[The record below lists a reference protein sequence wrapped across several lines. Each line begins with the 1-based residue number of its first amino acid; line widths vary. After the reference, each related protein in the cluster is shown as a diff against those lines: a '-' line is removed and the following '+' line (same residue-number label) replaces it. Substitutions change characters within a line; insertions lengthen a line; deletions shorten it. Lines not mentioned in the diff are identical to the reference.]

1 VLTPYP
7 QYTSVPINTNPDG
20 FSRYNSLQVKAQK
33 RYAHGL
39 DFILAYSFQKTI
51 AAANTGS
58 LLGNSANPT
67 TLGRNVGRIS
77 FVPGSSSG
85 ATPDRGGAGAEIPD
99 NRILYRAL
107 SPDDIPHVLNIAA
120 SYELPF
126 GPGKQFMSAGGAAG
140 KIFGGWKLTQ
150 NWNAQ
155 SGVPMLISSPC
166 NAVSCRPDLIGDP
179 SQGRSGK
186 SRQQLE
192 NQWFNP
198 AAFEAPFGSDPAV
211 IAGITSGTADFNA
224 LDQWWHYGTIG
235 SRSPF
240 TRMPGFWNV
249 DTSLAKDIQFGET
262 RRLQFR
268 WDLYN
273 ALNHQNLGV
282 PNNSWCLPPNA
293 DGSTDAIHIF
303 GCQFGKITNV
313 QTDPRSMQFGVKF
326 SW

>member
-1 VLTPYP
+1 LDGDGYCNYDFVTTATRLQLRNHINDSFPTDPSIGALYGCGTSCPGYLVLTPYP
-7 QYTSVPINTNPDG
+7 QYTSIPINTNPDG

-33 RYAHGL
+33 RYANGL

-77 FVPGSSSG
+77 FVPGASSG

-120 SYELPF
+120 SYELPL
-126 GPGKQFMSAGGAAG
+126 GPGKHFLNGGGAAG

-155 SGVPMLISSPC
+155 SGVPMLISAPC
-166 NAVSCRPDLIGDP
+166 YGIGSCRPNLIGDP

-198 AAFEAPFGSDPAV
+198 AALEES
-211 IAGITSGTADFNA
+211 A
-224 LDQWWHYGTIG
+224 L
-235 SRSPF
+235 
-240 TRMPGFWNV
+240 
-249 DTSLAKDIQFGET
+249 
-262 RRLQFR
+262 FR
-268 WDLYN
+268 N
-273 ALNHQNLGV
+273 PV
-282 PNNSWCLPPNA
+282 
-293 DGSTDAIHIF
+293 F
-303 GCQFGKITNV
+303 
-313 QTDPRSMQFGVKF
+313 
-326 SW
+326 